1 MEKEIQKNYFS
12 IIIPLYNKEEYIE
25 RAIQSILIQ
34 SYQYFEIIIVNDG
47 SIDGGEKEVLKIN
60 DDRITLVNQEN
71 KGVSVAR
78 NKGVETAKYELVTF
92 LDADDIWLN
101 NFLEELNLLVNKY
114 PLVSVYGLNNYFE
127 MLNGK
132 VIYDDFNW
140 LFNGDID
147 GIINNYFDLFVKI
160 GRSPFSNSNFC
171 IQKQLF
177 MNEGGYKVG
186 VKLTEYS
193 DFWCR
198 LALKYKIAF
207 LIKPLA
213 TYFIGTN
220 GSTHL
225 LFESDDF
232 QVTKTLK
239 SAMILNKVKPKF
251 QKSVIKLIV
260 FQEMS
265 LIKRSILTGNRKFAL
280 KKLLKI
286 SLFLN
291 YPINFLVIL
300 ISALIPTRFL
310 LEIKNKYL

>member
-1 MEKEIQKNYFS
+1 M
-12 IIIPLYNKEEYIE
+12 
-25 RAIQSILIQ
+25 
-34 SYQYFEIIIVNDG
+34 
-47 SIDGGEKEVLKIN
+47 
-60 DDRITLVNQEN
+60 
-71 KGVSVAR
+71 
-78 NKGVETAKYELVTF
+78 
-92 LDADDIWLN
+92 
-101 NFLEELNLLVNKY
+101 
-114 PLVSVYGLNNYFE
+114 
-127 MLNGK
+127 
-132 VIYDDFNW
+132 
-140 LFNGDID
+140 
-147 GIINNYFDLFVKI
+147 
-160 GRSPFSNSNFC
+160 
-171 IQKQLF
+171 
-177 MNEGGYKVG
+177 
-186 VKLTEYS
+186 
-193 DFWCR
+193 
-198 LALKYKIAF
+198 
-207 LIKPLA
+207 
-213 TYFIGTN
+213 
-220 GSTHL
+220 